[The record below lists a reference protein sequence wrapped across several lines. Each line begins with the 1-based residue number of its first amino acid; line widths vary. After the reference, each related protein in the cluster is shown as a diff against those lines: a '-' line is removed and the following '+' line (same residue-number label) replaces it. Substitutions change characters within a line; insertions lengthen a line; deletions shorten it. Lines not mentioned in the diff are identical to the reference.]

1 MYTIKPIK
9 ATGSDSRTR
18 ASIAALRR
26 LPQSSVVFAWS
37 RARRPGRGASVVR
50 ARESVRGRG
59 ERFSRPHR
67 RVVRARA
74 TSRARGEVARR
85 GRAKANLARAA
96 QPNRARTRDLGGGV
110 RDERAVRRRERGGD
124 ARGKTVAS
132 IARERRRGERRGV
145 RVIRTRHH
153 PGPREGGSRRV
164 RTPQFDGIFARF
176 QTS

>member
-1 MYTIKPIK
+1 M
-9 ATGSDSRTR
+9 
-18 ASIAALRR
+18 
-26 LPQSSVVFAWS
+26 FAWS

-132 IARERRRGERRGV
+132 IARANVVEASVEASV
-145 RVIRTRHH
+145 
-153 PGPREGGSRRV
+153 EA
-164 RTPQFDGIFARF
+164 FE
-176 QTS
+176 